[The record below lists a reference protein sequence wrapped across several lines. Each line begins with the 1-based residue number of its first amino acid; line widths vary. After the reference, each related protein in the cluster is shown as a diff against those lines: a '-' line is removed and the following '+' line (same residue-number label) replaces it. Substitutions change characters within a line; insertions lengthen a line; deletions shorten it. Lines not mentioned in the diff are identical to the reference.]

1 MNKKR
6 IVASLA
12 FIVIAITSISMPATA
27 AESKADGKGPFV
39 DVDGSMF
46 EPDVSALWSA
56 GITTGCRQW
65 EFCPDDPVTRGEMAA
80 FLARALDLDPSTPA
94 FADTAHSVF
103 AGDIGAI
110 ADAGITRGCEVD
122 VFCPAQPVTRGQMAS
137 FLARALDLP
146 AAQGDLF
153 ADDDGTVYEGDI
165 ARLAAAGITAGC
177 ADGLFCPAAPVT
189 RAQMAAFLTRAL
201 HLPVPADLPAIPT
214 SVVDAYL
221 TRLALSEWTEGSGV
235 EVWRPL
241 VESYFRSSDV
251 DRALRIMSCE
261 SQGDPYARNPRSGA
275 SGLFQHLPK
284 YWSERSADAGFPDV
298 SIYDPQAN
306 VAVAAWLVYHLGG
319 WSHWTCRG

>member
-1 MNKKR
+1 MNKQR

-12 FIVIAITSISMPATA
+12 FLVIAITNISLPAMA
-27 AESKADGKGPFV
+27 AESKPDGRGPFV

-56 GITTGCRQW
+56 GITSGCDPW

-80 FLARALDLDPSTPA
+80 FLARALNLDPSTPV
-94 FADTAHSVF
+94 FSDTAQSPF

-110 ADAGITRGCEVD
+110 ADAGITNGCAAD
-122 VFCPAQPVTRGQMAS
+122 VFCPTQPVTRGQMAS

-146 AAQGDLF
+146 AAPGDPF

-177 ADGLFCPAAPVT
+177 ADGAFCPDAPVT

-201 HLPVPADLPAIPT
+201 HLPIPAELPVIPS
-214 SVVDAYL
+214 SVVDAYV
-221 TRLALSEWTEGSGV
+221 TRLALSEWTQGSGV
-235 EVWRPL
+235 EVWRPV
-241 VESYFRSSDV
+241 VEAYFRPSDV

-261 SQGDPYARNPRSGA
+261 SQGDPYARNHRSGA

-284 YWSERSADAGFPDV
+284 YWSGRSADAGFSGA
-298 SIYDPQAN
+298 SIYDPEAN